1 MARSMVF
8 LLLMVTLASV
18 GVLGVLALK
27 ESPTATPSAQPS
39 ASTSAPPPPTTAS
52 DAPQIA
58 ADSSKA
64 AADAWLNLR
73 AHELALLEAV
83 LRQIPDR
90 SDISRWLDPSQA
102 ARPRLSMP
110 RPDRPPLP
118 YPVLDLPDPASL
130 ASRAQTDLNALLS
143 LSNLSLLSLTHTPT
157 NASTPPKTLS
167 TPASGDLAPV
177 LESLQAWLAT
187 QPPADNNKAIHGVLH
202 RGSLIL
208 DITAIPITHS
218 SGLLWVIAARPIDPA
233 QFNVFKLPSG
243 APTITLLAKDQPI
256 FSSGPDLGAPLKDA
270 LPALAKQ
277 SQAPDKLTKPIPAAA
292 PTLASTAVSF
302 PGIDP
307 KDKTSAY
314 TVVFSFPVTAAA
326 PSDAPNTTSPDAT
339 ATPSTTASLPWTER
353 ITSSGLIQHP
363 TDHLPT
369 LLIVFGS
376 LVAFIILG
384 RLLLSLDLRA
394 SYDALTRRINVDE
407 PLNRI
412 DLRPFERQLLD
423 ATIAR
428 HAPRAAAAPQ
438 ATPISAT
445 QEQRLRS
452 ENEQMRQDLDS
463 AQSHARQVEKQ
474 LEFARKK
481 IQDTSEEARLA
492 TTNSIALQNQLTAL
506 QNQLASLQ
514 SQPQSSGSPSN
525 SQENPSTRR
534 PPPPKPGQTP
544 PNRSGA
550 NKSSAV
556 PSASSVSS
564 ANPKDFDT
572 AEVSNEDMSHLLDGG
587 FDSTASPTLP
597 PNASISELAQQIGS
611 MSPSQIA
618 KIPDA
623 PALKSPRSST
633 DPAKITAMGL
643 PRAELIPN
651 FPTPHQPGI
660 SEEARRASAK
670 NPKEEED
677 YGLTERIDRASLRL
691 DIPSKPKPGDKPAP
705 SKPSPLQTQPLS
717 SGLFSADD
725 DITVSTPDSAVPPS
739 PAASNT
745 SNANIRPRRPS
756 LASAPQA
763 LSPAGLLEALKRR
776 GQQEPP
782 PANANPNASGPNEPA
797 TRVTPMSITRELLDQ
812 SRPEAPPD
820 TLSHSGVFSR
830 TGSKLDIEPANDS
843 EYFKALYEDFL
854 STKRAC
860 GESTD
865 NITMERFVNRL
876 ARNKQALVDRYNCG
890 TVRFQVYV
898 KDGRAAL
905 KATPVK

>member
-1 MARSMVF
+1 MSSRSWKPSCV
-8 LLLMVTLASV
+8 
-18 GVLGVLALK
+18 K
-27 ESPTATPSAQPS
+27 SPTAPTSPAGSTPLSPHVL
-39 ASTSAPPPPTTAS
+39 ASPC
-52 DAPQIA
+52 
-58 ADSSKA
+58 
-64 AADAWLNLR
+64 
-73 AHELALLEAV
+73 LALTA
-83 LRQIPDR
+83 
-90 SDISRWLDPSQA
+90 
-102 ARPRLSMP
+102 
-110 RPDRPPLP
+110 PLP

-130 ASRAQTDLNALLS
+130 ASRARTDLNALLA
-143 LSNLSLLSLTHTPT
+143 LSNLSLLTLTHAPANT
-157 NASTPPKTLS
+157 ATPPKTLS

-177 LESLQAWLAT
+177 LESIQAWLAT
-187 QPPADNNKAIHGVLH
+187 QPPTDNNTKPIHGLLH
-202 RGSLIL
+202 RGSVIL
-208 DITAIPITHS
+208 DITAIPVAHS
-218 SGLLWVIAARPIDPA
+218 SGVLWIVAARTVDPA
-233 QFNVFKLPSG
+233 QFNIFKLPSG

-270 LPALAKQ
+270 LPTLSKQ
-277 SQAPDKLTKPIPAAA
+277 SQSAENLASAKPIAAA
-292 PTLASTAVSF
+292 SPALASTAVSF

-307 KDKTSAY
+307 KDKAAAY
-314 TVVFSFPVTAAA
+314 TVVFSFPVVASAAA
-326 PSDAPNTTSPDAT
+326 SDAAKTSPAVS
-339 ATPSTTASLPWTER
+339 ATPSAASLPWTER
-353 ITSSGLIQHP
+353 ITSSGLLQNP
-363 TDHLPT
+363 ADHLPT
-369 LLIVFGS
+369 LLIVFVS
-376 LVAFIILG
+376 LVAFIVLG

-428 HAPRAAAAPQ
+428 HAPRIAPPPQ
-438 ATPISAT
+438 AAPISAT
-445 QEQRLRS
+445 QEQRLRA
-452 ENEQMRQDLDS
+452 ENEQMRQDLES
-463 AQSHARQVEKQ
+463 AQSHTRQIEKQ

-481 IQDTSEEARLA
+481 IQDTSEEARVA
-492 TTNSIALQNQLTAL
+492 TTNSIALQNQLA
-506 QNQLASLQ
+506 ALQ
-514 SQPQSSGSPSN
+514 SQIAALQSNAPSAAASPSN

-534 PPPPKPGQTP
+534 PPPPKTAPTP

-556 PSASSVSS
+556 PSASSVASS
-564 ANPKDFDT
+564 NPKDFDT

-587 FDSTASPTLP
+587 FDPTASPTLP
-597 PNASISELAQQIGS
+597 PNASIAELAQQIGS

-670 NPKEEED
+670 NKEEED

-691 DIPSKPKPGDKPAP
+691 DIPSKPKPGDKPAE
-705 SKPSPLQTQPLS
+705 KPGDKRSPLQTQPLS

-725 DITVSTPDSAVPPS
+725 DITISTPDTAVPSTPTSPS
-739 PAASNT
+739 N

-782 PANANPNASGPNEPA
+782 PANANPNSSGPNEPA

-854 STKRAC
+854 STKRSC

>member
-1 MARSMVF
+1 MARSTIFLIIMVA
-8 LLLMVTLASV
+8 LTALGALGTLA
-18 GVLGVLALK
+18 LT
-27 ESPTATPSAQPS
+27 SPIPATSSQTLTAPTPSTTPDVSS
-39 ASTSAPPPPTTAS
+39 ATSA
-52 DAPQIA
+52 A
-58 ADSSKA
+58 ATVNA
-64 AADAWLNLR
+64 QA
-73 AHELALLEAV
+73 LAQTLLQ
-83 LRQIPDR
+83 LRQREASLLQTLLQNLPPSTHIA
-90 SDISRWLDPSQA
+90 RWLDPSLA
-102 ARPRLSMP
+102 ARPRLPLP
-110 RPDRPPLP
+110 RPDLPPSP
-118 YPVLDLPDPASL
+118 YPSFDLPDDDALSRQALASL
-130 ASRAQTDLNALLS
+130 TEVAESAQ
-143 LSNLSLLSLTHTPT
+143 LSLLSLSLSRP
-157 NASTPPKTLS
+157 NLPAKTLS
-167 TPASGDLAPV
+167 APAAHGLTLDAALP
-177 LESLQAWLAT
+177 WLAT
-187 QPPADNNKAIHGVLH
+187 QPTTKPAHGVLKH
-202 RGSLIL
+202 GDKLFDVI
-208 DITAIPITHS
+208 AVPS
-218 SGLLWVIAARPIDPA
+218 SHAGGTLWVIAALPID
-233 QFNVFKLPSG
+233 LPRYQLLLPPG
-243 APTITLLAKDQPI
+243 ASLLALYDSKPVGHAGAIDATQIKALTDGLAALAPSAPNTPAPGP
-256 FSSGPDLGAPLKDA
+256 SSASLTSALLP
-270 LPALAKQ
+270 LPACDASPSPLSVSLLISTPTAALAVAAT
-277 SQAPDKLTKPIPAAA
+277 APAPSPPDAAA
-292 PTLASTAVSF
+292 PPAPASALARIQS
-302 PGIDP
+302 
-307 KDKTSAY
+307 
-314 TVVFSFPVTAAA
+314 
-326 PSDAPNTTSPDAT
+326 SPLLT
-339 ATPSTTASLPWTER
+339 
-353 ITSSGLIQHP
+353 QP
-363 TDHLPT
+363 TQHLPVLISLLLALIT
-369 LLIVFGS
+369 LPL
-376 LVAFIILG
+376 LG
-384 RLLLSLDLRA
+384 RWLISIDLRA
-394 SYDALTRRINVDE
+394 SLLGLTRRINVDE

-739 PAASNT
+739 PSASNT

-776 GQQEPP
+776 GQQEPLASP
-782 PANANPNASGPNEPA
+782 NPNPDPT
-797 TRVTPMSITRELLDQ
+797 TRITPMSITRELLDQ

-854 STKRAC
+854 ATKRTC